1 MCVLLQPKT
10 IKTDDIMATM
20 KVTKSTMHRRVGDM
34 TFYVRNGNM
43 VVRARHN
50 SSRTPKPT
58 LSRMETRMRWKNC
71 INLWRAFPPG
81 QQPAFEGRR
90 PGVSDY
96 NLFLSHAMQ
105 TEPVYLTQQLADN
118 GAAVLTSVVVSCGTL
133 PEIGVTNDG
142 TAPATDIAL
151 GSLTIGEGTT
161 LGDLAT
167 AVVRNNAAFGFG
179 DELLC
184 YVGWQ
189 REDAARRV
197 PVVAVEC
204 VRVRRGAAV
213 AGGGV
218 AAGLRF
224 AGRGAGSGRDGSRRG
239 GVGAHPHRRHPHTA
253 LHPAHGGVQPAGI
266 GLLLGGG
273 FRGGVPL
280 VWRSPKAPFHH
291 S

>member
-1 MCVLLQPKT
+1 
-10 IKTDDIMATM
+10 MATM

-71 INLWRAFPPG
+71 INLWRAFPPDE
-81 QQPAFEGRR
+81 QPAFEGRR

-118 GAAVLTSVVVSCGTL
+118 GAAVLTSVAVSCGTL

-197 PVVAVEC
+197 PVVAMEC
-204 VRVRRGAAV
+204 VRVLLDGSDEGLLWQGSASRQGFVSRGGVLAA
-213 AGGGV
+213 AGMDAGGV
-218 AAGLRF
+218 AWVHIRTVGIRT
-224 AGRGAGSGRDGSRRG
+224 RRSTQRM
-239 GVGAHPHRRHPHTA
+239 V
-253 LHPAHGGVQPAGI
+253 VDN
-266 GLLLGGG
+266 
-273 FRGGVPL
+273 PL
-280 VWRSPKAPFHH
+280 VSAYCSAEAFEAACRSYGGAQEPPFITPNQNQ
-291 S
+291 